1 MCLAIPA
8 RIESVSEGAES
19 AIVSLGGVRKEISLA
34 LVEDVRAGDYVLVH
48 VGFALQKIGE
58 EEAARTLALM
68 REGGVLEEALAE
80 MAGEEAA
87 VAEAGEGRS

>member
-8 RIESVSEGAES
+8 RVESVNEAENGAT
-19 AIVSLGGVRKEISLA
+19 VSLGGVRKEISLA
-34 LVEDVRAGDYVLVH
+34 LVDGVRAGDYVLVH
-48 VGFALQKIGE
+48 VGFALQKISE

-80 MAGEEAA
+80 MA
-87 VAEAGEGRS
+87 AEDAPAAGEVRT

>member
-8 RIESVSEGAES
+8 RIEMVAEGADS
-19 AIVSLGGVRKEISLA
+19 ATVSLGGVRKEISLA
-34 LVEDVRAGDYVLVH
+34 LVEGVGVGDYVLVH
-48 VGFALQKIGE
+48 VGFALQRISE

-80 MAGEEAA
+80 MAGEEHPT
-87 VAEAGEGRS
+87 AGEARS